1 MRPLL
6 PLCLCAC
13 GPTVI
18 PAPPDGG
25 PSDPVVLTAIA
36 FCAAEDGL
44 LTWTFGAEVR
54 DDDGDVVEVNAFVY
68 DEVTELRVHAEV
80 LAPTDTPDA
89 WATTV
94 DASATPLDCTYR
106 NYSVDLV
113 ATDARGATGF
123 FTVWATPLQAE

>member
-1 MRPLL
+1 MRSWL
-6 PLCLCAC
+6 PLGLCAC

-25 PSDPVVLTAIA
+25 PSDPVVLTGIA
-36 FCAAEDGL
+36 ACAREDGRL
-44 LTWTFGAEVR
+44 VWTFGAEVR

-68 DEVTELRVHAEV
+68 DEVTEVRVHAEG
-80 LAPTDTPDA
+80 LAPTETPDA

-94 DASATPLDCTYR
+94 DTQETPLDCTYR

-123 FTVWATPLQAE
+123 LTVWATPLLAE